1 MMNWNLK
8 QIFTVMGS
16 LVALL
21 AIVAIGSIIMSNYYS
36 DVLSKAATNR
46 YKMYQLADEMRQSSD
61 DLTRLA
67 RTYVV
72 SGGEA
77 KWEKQYFEILDIR
90 NGKLPRPQGY
100 EQIYWDF
107 RAADID
113 PLKGSGETVALIDLM
128 KKYGISETELAKL
141 SEAQA
146 NSNELVQT
154 ETIAMNMVK
163 GLYVDSNGSFTVK
176 GEPNLAKARDMMH
189 NLAYHQYKAKIMKP
203 VNEFFLLLDQRTQ
216 NEFDNAKT
224 LSTRWEYA
232 AIAAAVILSAI
243 VLITLFVVRKRTL
256 ALLTQVN
263 NIAEGIAAGNLS
275 QKINAS
281 DHSEEGKL
289 LSIMG
294 AMQDKLASVVDAI
307 RINAEGVATAS
318 SEIASGNLDL
328 SDRTEKQASSLEE
341 TVSSMEEL
349 TSTVKQN
356 ADHAH
361 QANQLAEG
369 ASTVAIKGGEV
380 VNQVISTMKSI
391 NESSHKIVD
400 IISVIDGIAFQTNI
414 LALNAA
420 VEAARAG
427 EQGRGFAVVATEV
440 RTLAQ
445 RSAAAAKE
453 IKELINDSVSKV
465 GEGTRLVDEAGTT
478 MVEIVNSIKR
488 VTNIMNEISAASG
501 EQSSGIEQINQAV
514 TQMDE
519 STQQNAALVEEAAA
533 AAKAMQDQ
541 SKALIQAVSAFKLS
555 DGHAPVTAVRRSNR
569 SGSPA
574 IATKT
579 QHHVSAKKTF
589 VSSVESAPTARKAT
603 GNAGDWEE
611 F

>member
-1 MMNWNLK
+1 MNWSLK
-8 QIFTVMGS
+8 QIFMAMGS
-16 LVALL
+16 LIALL
-21 AIVAIGSIIMSNYYS
+21 AIIAIGSIIMSRHYS
-36 DVLSKAATNR
+36 GVLSEAATNR
-46 YKMYQLADEMRQSSD
+46 YQMYQLADEMRQSSD

-90 NGKLPRPQGY
+90 NGKIPRPQGY

-113 PLKGSGETVALIDLM
+113 PSKGQGETIALIDLM
-128 KKYGISETELAKL
+128 KKYGISEIELAKL

-163 GLYVDSNGSFTVK
+163 GLYADSAGGFTVK
-176 GEPNLAKARDMMH
+176 GEPDFAKARDMMH

-216 NEFDNAKT
+216 NEFTNAQI
-224 LSTRWEYA
+224 LSRYWEYA
-232 AIAAAVILSAI
+232 AITSTIIMSVM
-243 VLITLFVVRKRTL
+243 VLIALFVVRKRTS

-263 NIAEGIAAGNLS
+263 NIAEGIAEGNLS
-275 QKINAS
+275 QKINVS

-289 LSIMG
+289 LSIMDM
-294 AMQDKLASVVDAI
+294 MQDKLASVVGTI
-307 RINAEGVATAS
+307 RINAEGVASAS
-318 SEIASGNLDL
+318 SEIAQGNFDL
-328 SDRTEKQASSLEE
+328 SNRTEEQASSLEE
-341 TVSSMEEL
+341 TASSMEEL

-356 ADHAH
+356 ADNAR

-380 VNQVISTMKSI
+380 VNEVVNTMKSI
-391 NESSHKIVD
+391 NQSSHKIVD
-400 IISVIDGIAFQTNI
+400 IISVIDSIAFQTNI

-445 RSAAAAKE
+445 RSAVAARE
-453 IKELINDSVSKV
+453 IKELINDSVSEIDK
-465 GEGTRLVDEAGTT
+465 GTHLVDEAGMT
-478 MVEIVNSIKR
+478 MDEIVNSVKR
-488 VTNIMNEISAASG
+488 VTDIMNEISAASN
-501 EQSSGIEQINQAV
+501 EQSAGIEQINQAV

-519 STQQNAALVEEAAA
+519 TTQQNAALVEQTAAA
-533 AAKAMQDQ
+533 AESLRYQAQQLVHAIAMFQIDQ
-541 SKALIQAVSAFKLS
+541 GKK
-555 DGHAPVTAVRRSNR
+555 TAVLNANGKSEASASSSERNVERRAPNR
-569 SGSPA
+569 AQNVSRLTEFGS
-574 IATKT
+574 K
-579 QHHVSAKKTF
+579 
-589 VSSVESAPTARKAT
+589 SVAT
-603 GNAGDWEE
+603 GTED
-611 F
+611 